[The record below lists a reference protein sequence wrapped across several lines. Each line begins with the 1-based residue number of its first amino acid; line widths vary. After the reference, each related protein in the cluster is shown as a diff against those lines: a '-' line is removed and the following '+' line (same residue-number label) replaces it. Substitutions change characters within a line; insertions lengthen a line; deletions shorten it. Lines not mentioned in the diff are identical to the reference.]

1 MLDLGD
7 TPKPPPKGAMPP
19 LETPEAWG
27 YDPSHL
33 LQGRDA
39 LMGTFCCN

>member
-7 TPKPPPKGAMPP
+7 TPKPPPKGASPP
-19 LETPEAWG
+19 LETPKPGG

-33 LQGRDA
+33 LQRRDVV
-39 LMGTFCCN
+39 MGKYYRN